1 MRIEIDDDLEKVL
14 DEIRKGEWRIGG
26 KGHAD
31 TVRFLARFYQEHKSI
46 EKLLEEN
53 LNKFPAILRESFR
66 EVIRDIV
73 TNLLNRP
80 TVNVQE
86 NDDPRTKRR

>member
-1 MRIEIDDDLEKVL
+1 LRIEIDDETAKVL
-14 DEIRKGEWRIGG
+14 DQIRKGNYYIGG

-73 TNLLNRP
+73 TNLMTRP
-80 TVNVQE
+80 TENGQE
-86 NDDPRTKRR
+86 TVDPRNKHR